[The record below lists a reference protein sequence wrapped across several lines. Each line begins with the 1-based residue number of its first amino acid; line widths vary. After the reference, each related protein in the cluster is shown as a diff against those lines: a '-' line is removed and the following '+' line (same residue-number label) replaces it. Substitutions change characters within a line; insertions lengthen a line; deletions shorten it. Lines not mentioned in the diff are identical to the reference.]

1 MHLMFDD
8 YVLYLVE
15 NLHSQERANDFL
27 KIVKGDEKDGK
38 NHNNFFNKNNLI
50 VI

>member
-15 NLHSQERANDFL
+15 SLHSQERANDFL
-27 KIVKGDEKDGK
+27 KIVKGDEKEGRFT
-38 NHNNFFNKNNLI
+38 HETCLSRL
-50 VI
+50 